1 MAMPPS
7 GNPQV
12 DSLPAWARQLSE
24 KYYSRTIALFVLYG
38 NVRDVV
44 PFRRGGATEFLPL
57 TRFLNEALFGQRDLI
72 MSYDR
77 GGGLTFANPA
87 MQADFSRAM
96 TGYDSFHGTNYA
108 AALPRNPDGVLNLLD
123 NYLRLRIADGK
134 RIALAIDFAETIAP
148 AGDVSGMSA
157 DDRNALVI
165 LKRWANSPVFQ
176 RADVT
181 ICLIAENQIELN
193 PGIVQH
199 PGVASI
205 AIPMP
210 DEQERLEFVQQ
221 QLANTPLPEG
231 SDVTAPILA
240 KLGAG
245 LKRVQLQ
252 TLTSQAVQNRQ
263 PLTQKFLARRK
274 KDLIEAESGGLLE
287 FVESRFDLSM
297 VAGSDQ
303 AKKKLQDASA
313 AIRAGKTEVLPMGY
327 VICGPV
333 GTGKTFLT
341 TCFAGEVGIPAVMLK
356 NFRSMWQGVTEGN
369 LERVLNLLKVMSPIA
384 VIVDEAD
391 AQLGNRASSGDS
403 GVSNRVFAQIAQ
415 FMGNTELRGKVIWFL
430 LTCRPDLLPVDL
442 KRQGRAEEHI
452 ALFYPETEEDRLAM
466 LRAMQRKTGTQLSS
480 PEADK
485 LFLEHGAQLSGADIE
500 AVLIRARMKSALENE
515 ASVDVDDLKSAL
527 EDFIPPSY
535 PTEIELQN
543 LVAVLECTSKKLL
556 PQKYRDMDRS
566 EVIRRARELTALIRE

>member
-1 MAMPPS
+1 MAISPA
-7 GNPQV
+7 GNPQTE
-12 DSLPAWARQLSE
+12 SLPEWARQLSE

-38 NVRDVV
+38 NVRDLA
-44 PFRRGGATEFLPL
+44 PFRRGGAMEFLPL

-165 LKRWANSPVFQ
+165 LKRWANSPAFQ

-231 SDVTAPILA
+231 SDVTPQPWRSWAP
-240 KLGAG
+240 G
-245 LKRVQLQ
+245 
-252 TLTSQAVQNRQ
+252 
-263 PLTQKFLARRK
+263 
-274 KDLIEAESGGLLE
+274 
-287 FVESRFDLSM
+287 
-297 VAGSDQ
+297 
-303 AKKKLQDASA
+303 
-313 AIRAGKTEVLPMGY
+313 
-327 VICGPV
+327 
-333 GTGKTFLT
+333 
-341 TCFAGEVGIPAVMLK
+341 
-356 NFRSMWQGVTEGN
+356 
-369 LERVLNLLKVMSPIA
+369 
-384 VIVDEAD
+384 
-391 AQLGNRASSGDS
+391 
-403 GVSNRVFAQIAQ
+403 
-415 FMGNTELRGKVIWFL
+415 
-430 LTCRPDLLPVDL
+430 
-442 KRQGRAEEHI
+442 
-452 ALFYPETEEDRLAM
+452 
-466 LRAMQRKTGTQLSS
+466 
-480 PEADK
+480 
-485 LFLEHGAQLSGADIE
+485 
-500 AVLIRARMKSALENE
+500 
-515 ASVDVDDLKSAL
+515 
-527 EDFIPPSY
+527 
-535 PTEIELQN
+535 
-543 LVAVLECTSKKLL
+543 
-556 PQKYRDMDRS
+556 
-566 EVIRRARELTALIRE
+566 